1 MSAVFQSVAYF
12 TAMKV
17 LSIGSGFAVLGKL
30 ACYLPVSLL
39 LVVGCPSTYKSGQHA
54 FCMAMSA
61 LYGSQPVMLCFIP
74 LPQVQPYFFCRI
86 RSFLRP
92 ANAGLTAAE
101 ALTAPFFTYDQDRGF
116 FLDA

>member
-1 MSAVFQSVAYF
+1 M
-12 TAMKV
+12 
-17 LSIGSGFAVLGKL
+17 
-30 ACYLPVSLL
+30 
-39 LVVGCPSTYKSGQHA
+39 YKSGHVTPTC
-54 FCMAMSA
+54 FLSGNDCIVW
-61 LYGSQPVMLCFIP
+61 QPTYHVVFVPNAQSVGIC
-74 LPQVQPYFFCRI
+74 FCRI